1 MLVLAVAA
9 LLAAL
14 FAVCRWSGAMLAR
27 HHGDG
32 WEVAAVAGLG
42 AAVLAA
48 LWLSH
53 AVAGAEGG
61 LVTLGLVGAGAGG
74 LFAGYMRREPAD

>member
-1 MLVLAVAA
+1 MLVLALAV

-32 WEVAAVAGLG
+32 WEVIAVAGLG
-42 AAVLAA
+42 AGVLAA

-53 AVAGAEGG
+53 AMPGGEGA
-61 LVTLGLVGAGAGG
+61 LVTAGLIGAGAGG
-74 LFAGYMRREPAD
+74 LFAGYMRREPAE

>member
-1 MLVLAVAA
+1 VLVFALVV

-14 FAVCRWSGAMLAR
+14 FGVCRWSGATLAR

-32 WEVAAVAGLG
+32 WEVGAVAGLG
-42 AAVLAA
+42 AAVLSA
-48 LWLSH
+48 LWLSR
-53 AVAGAEGG
+53 ALPGIEAG

-74 LFAGYMRREPAD
+74 LFAGYMRREPAE

>member
-1 MLVLAVAA
+1 VLVLALIA

-14 FAVCRWSGAMLAR
+14 FAVCRWSGGTLAR

-42 AAVLAA
+42 AAVLTT

-53 AVAGAEGG
+53 ALSGG
-61 LVTLGLVGAGAGG
+61 ETAWVTMGLVGAGAGG
-74 LFAGYMRREPAD
+74 LFAGYMRREPAE

>member
-1 MLVLAVAA
+1 MLVLVLAV

-14 FAVCRWSGAMLAR
+14 FAVCRWSGGMLAR

-42 AAVLAA
+42 SAVLAT

-53 AVAGAEGG
+53 AVPGGEAGW
-61 LVTLGLVGAGAGG
+61 VTLGLAGAGAGG

>member
-1 MLVLAVAA
+1 MLVLVLAV

-14 FAVCRWSGAMLAR
+14 FAVCRWSGALLAR

-32 WEVAAVAGLG
+32 WEVVAVAGLG

-53 AVAGAEGG
+53 ALPGGEGG

-74 LFAGYMRREPAD
+74 LFAGYMRREPAE